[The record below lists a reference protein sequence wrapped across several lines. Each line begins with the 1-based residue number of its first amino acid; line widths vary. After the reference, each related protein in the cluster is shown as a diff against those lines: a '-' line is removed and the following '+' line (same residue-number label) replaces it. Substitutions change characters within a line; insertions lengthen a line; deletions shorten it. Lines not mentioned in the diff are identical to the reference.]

1 MDRHLS
7 NAQKIVEFLQ
17 TRPEIAKI
25 YYPGIA
31 GSKNH
36 EIAAKEADGFGGIV
50 SFELADGLDST
61 KFVEGTKLIQLA
73 VSLGAVESLIE
84 LPYKMT
90 HAELSPEEQ
99 LKAGITHQL
108 VRLSVGIEDVSD
120 LIDDL
125 AQSLDRL

>member
-1 MDRHLS
+1 M
-7 NAQKIVEFLQ
+7 
-17 TRPEIAKI
+17 
-25 YYPGIA
+25 
-31 GSKNH
+31 
-36 EIAAKEADGFGGIV
+36 
-50 SFELADGLDST
+50 
-61 KFVEGTKLIQLA
+61 IQLA